1 MHLSWDL
8 DTIIFVTF
16 LIFTLV
22 VGLFF
27 SRGIKNI
34 NEYAIG
40 NRNFSTSTITATLI
54 ATCIGGGFFSGAVSE
69 SYKQGLYFIIPA
81 IGEPLA
87 LIIVGYLL
95 APRMAEFLGNLSIA
109 EAMGTLYGKK
119 VQLVTAIVGIFL
131 CTGIVA
137 SQFKVSATMLQLFF
151 NVSSFYA
158 VLASAVIV
166 IVYSAF
172 GGIKAVTFTDII
184 QFFTFG
190 TIVPVITLIIWGT
203 MHDSHSVFVTIKEN
217 PLFDYRQLF
226 SFNFDSISAFFL
238 LLFFLIPGFQPVF
251 FQRLAMA
258 KNIMQARQSFIIAGL
273 ICLVMLV
280 IIMWVG
286 ILLLADNPNLNPNN
300 LLAHIIE
307 NYSYQGLRGLTAIG
321 IIAII
326 MSTADSYINSSA
338 ILFTNDILKLLDFKI
353 IANQTNITPSLR
365 EATLVA
371 TKQSRLPRPLRSLA
385 TTLGMLRLNSLNDLV
400 VLRVFAIFV
409 GISAI
414 FLAFKA
420 KSIFDL
426 LLEILGFYMP
436 VVSVPFLLAILGF
449 RSSSKAVLTGM
460 FAGFI
465 TVVSFKVLGV
475 KMKPIVPAMV
485 ANLLT
490 LMFIHYFFKQAGG
503 WIGVKDPSPI
513 IALRLERKRKF
524 RRIISLIKQF
534 NLINFC
540 KGNLPKNE
548 ITYFLFGFFAIIS
561 TYSSLFTISESYS
574 TKYAD
579 IYHFIYHS
587 VLIIATGLAICPIW
601 PHKFRNESFMAL
613 AWNLGVLYLLI
624 CVGIMLIMIS
634 EFHQLQLMIFI
645 INLLV
650 TGILLRWQIALFIT
664 IFGTFTSLQFFKC
677 CMGKDY
683 LTSNLGSIQFQIN
696 LFLLLLSSVSIA
708 FLKPKLK
715 YEELYETMKSA
726 WEKKSRKLT
735 HDLIKVAQHEE
746 EFFSRIEGQEQQ
758 QLHSLQLQL
767 KALYTK
773 LQKTA
778 NKDQISRITEDLC
791 EVAKRIEAGVLYLS
805 TITHRVRRQV
815 HIKLTKVNIMDL
827 VNEVVVECEKLSE
840 QPLRFVSQY
849 KIKYPN
855 IICDLEKLKEVIKSL
870 LIHAINNNVD
880 SNLVGIFLED
890 DILDFELNISKTTKS
905 KKPIEAIRLTI
916 KDQGDH
922 LTEQQ
927 LKLIFTPTFRQTNEL
942 TFFECSNIIDA
953 HYGNFKVDNNQ
964 GKGINYNI
972 TIPANIKEIRPKV
985 MDLPDI
991 RIENFEKITEIFLQ
1005 EQKDDRLNIAQK
1017 LLKAGVDFDIIE
1029 QATLIKKEEITN
1041 IKVT

>member
-1 MHLSWDL
+1 MHLSWDW
-8 DTIIFVTF
+8 DTTIFAIF
-16 LIFTLV
+16 LIFNLA
-22 VGLFF
+22 VGLFY

-40 NRNFSTSTITATLI
+40 NRNFSTSTIAATII
-54 ATCIGGGFFSGAVSE
+54 ATCIGGGFFSEAVSE

-119 VQLVTAIVGIFL
+119 VQLITAIVRIFL

-137 SQFKVSATMLQLFF
+137 LQFKVSATMLQLFF
-151 NVSSFYA
+151 NLSSFYA

-166 IVYSAF
+166 ILYSAF

-190 TIVPVITLIIWGT
+190 TIIPVITLMIWGT
-203 MHDSHSVFVTIKEN
+203 LHDPHKVFVTINEN

-226 SFNFDSISAFFL
+226 NFNSKSISSFLL

-258 KNIMQARQSFIIAGL
+258 KNITQVRQSFITAGL
-273 ICLVMLV
+273 ICLVILV

-338 ILFTNDILKLLDFKI
+338 ILFTNDILKLLDFKVIRKIRSNLSDLI
-353 IANQTNITPSLR
+353 ILR
-365 EATLVA
+365 I
-371 TKQSRLPRPLRSLA
+371 LA
-385 TTLGMLRLNSLNDLV
+385 V
-400 VLRVFAIFV
+400 FV

-420 KSIFDL
+420 NSILAL
-426 LLEILGFYMP
+426 LLIALDFYMP

-449 RSSSKAVLTGM
+449 RSSSKAVLMGM

-465 TVVSFKVLGV
+465 TAVSFKVLNV
-475 KMKPIVPAMV
+475 KMEPIVPAMA

-490 LMFIHYFFKQAGG
+490 LMFNHYFFKQAGG
-503 WIGVKDPSPI
+503 WIGVKDTSPI

-524 RRIISLIKQF
+524 RKIISAIKQF

-548 ITYFLFGFFAIIS
+548 ITYFLFGFFVIVS
-561 TYSSLFTISESYS
+561 TYSSLFTIPEYYS
-574 TKYAD
+574 TKYAN
-579 IYHFIYHS
+579 IYHFIHHS
-587 VLIIATGLAICPIW
+587 VLIIATGFVTYSVW
-601 PHKFRNESFMAL
+601 PPRFKNEIFITL
-613 AWNLGVLYLLI
+613 AWNLGILYLLI
-624 CVGIMLIMIS
+624 CVGSMLVIIS

-677 CMGKDY
+677 CMGKYY
-683 LTSNLGSIQFQIN
+683 LTSNFGNIQFQIIY
-696 LFLLLLSSVSIA
+696 LLLLFSSVLIA
-708 FLKPKLK
+708 FLKPKQK
-715 YEELYETMKSA
+715 YEELSETMKSVWA
-726 WEKKSRKLT
+726 KLT
-735 HDLIKVAQHEE
+735 LC
-746 EFFSRIEGQEQQ
+746 FTTT
-758 QLHSLQLQL
+758 SL
-767 KALYTK
+767 
-773 LQKTA
+773 
-778 NKDQISRITEDLC
+778 
-791 EVAKRIEAGVLYLS
+791 VLGYYQNS
-805 TITHRVRRQV
+805 
-815 HIKLTKVNIMDL
+815 
-827 VNEVVVECEKLSE
+827 
-840 QPLRFVSQY
+840 
-849 KIKYPN
+849 
-855 IICDLEKLKEVIKSL
+855 SL
-870 LIHAINNNVD
+870 
-880 SNLVGIFLED
+880 
-890 DILDFELNISKTTKS
+890 
-905 KKPIEAIRLTI
+905 
-916 KDQGDH
+916 
-922 LTEQQ
+922 
-927 LKLIFTPTFRQTNEL
+927 
-942 TFFECSNIIDA
+942 
-953 HYGNFKVDNNQ
+953 
-964 GKGINYNI
+964 
-972 TIPANIKEIRPKV
+972 
-985 MDLPDI
+985 
-991 RIENFEKITEIFLQ
+991 
-1005 EQKDDRLNIAQK
+1005 
-1017 LLKAGVDFDIIE
+1017 
-1029 QATLIKKEEITN
+1029 
-1041 IKVT
+1041 

>member
-1 MHLSWDL
+1 MHLSWDW
-8 DTIIFVTF
+8 DTIIFSIF
-16 LIFTLV
+16 LIFNLA
-22 VGLFF
+22 VGLFY

-40 NRNFSTSTITATLI
+40 NRNFSTSTITATII
-54 ATCIGGGFFSGAVSE
+54 ATCIGGGFFSEAVSE

-119 VQLVTAIVGIFL
+119 VQLITAIVGIFL

-137 SQFKVSATMLQLFF
+137 LQFKVSATMLQLFF
-151 NVSSFYA
+151 NLSSFYA

-166 IVYSAF
+166 ILYSAF

-190 TIVPVITLIIWGT
+190 TIIPVITLMIWGT
-203 MHDSHSVFVTIKEN
+203 LHDPHKVFVTINEN

-226 SFNFDSISAFFL
+226 NFNSKSISSFLL

-258 KNIMQARQSFIIAGL
+258 KNITQVRESFITAGL
-273 ICLVMLV
+273 ICLVILV

-307 NYSYQGLRGLTAIG
+307 NYSYSGLRGLTAIG

-326 MSTADSYINSSA
+326 MSTADSYINSAA
-338 ILFTNDILKLLDFKI
+338 ILFTNDIFKLLDSKVIRKI
-353 IANQTNITPSLR
+353 RNNLSDLIILR
-365 EATLVA
+365 I
-371 TKQSRLPRPLRSLA
+371 LA
-385 TTLGMLRLNSLNDLV
+385 V
-400 VLRVFAIFV
+400 FV

-420 KSIFDL
+420 KSILAL
-426 LLEILGFYMP
+426 LLIALDFYMP

-449 RSSSKAVLTGM
+449 RSSNKAVLMGM

-465 TVVSFKVLGV
+465 TAVSFKVLNV
-475 KMKPIVPAMV
+475 KMEPIVPAMV

-490 LMFIHYFFKQAGG
+490 LMFNHYFFKQAGG

-524 RRIISLIKQF
+524 RKIISAIKQF

-548 ITYFLFGFFAIIS
+548 ITYFLFGFFVIVS
-561 TYSSLFTISESYS
+561 TYSSLFTIPEYYS
-574 TKYAD
+574 TKYAN
-579 IYHFIYHS
+579 IYHFIHHS
-587 VLIIATGLAICPIW
+587 VLIIATGFVTYSIW
-601 PHKFRNESFMAL
+601 PPRFKNEIFIAL
-613 AWNLGVLYLLI
+613 AWNLGILYLLI
-624 CVGIMLIMIS
+624 CVGSMLVMIS

-677 CMGKDY
+677 CMGKYY
-683 LTSNLGSIQFQIN
+683 LTSNFGNIQFQIIY
-696 LFLLLLSSVSIA
+696 LLLLFSSVLIA
-708 FLKPKLK
+708 FLKPKQK
-715 YEELYETMKSA
+715 YEELSETMKSV
-726 WEKKSRKLT
+726 WETKSRKLT
-735 HDLIKVAQHEE
+735 HDLIKIAQHEE
-746 EFFSRIEGQEQQ
+746 EFFNRIEAQEQQ
-758 QLHSLQLQL
+758 QLHSLQLQF
-767 KALYTK
+767 KALCTK
-773 LQKTA
+773 LQKTD
-778 NKDQISRITEDLC
+778 NKDQISRITEELY
-791 EVAKRIEAGVLYLS
+791 EVAKRIEAWALYLS

-815 HIKLTKVNIMDL
+815 HIKPTKINIMDL
-827 VNEVVVECEKLSE
+827 VNEVVVECEKLSD
-840 QPLRFVSQY
+840 QPLRFVNQY
-849 KIKYPN
+849 AIKYHN
-855 IICDLEKLKEVIKSL
+855 ITCDPKKLKAVIKSL

-880 SNLVGIFLED
+880 SNLVSIFLED
-890 DILDFELNISKTTKS
+890 EVLDFKVNISETTKS
-905 KKPIEAIRLTI
+905 KKSIEAVRLTI
-916 KDQGDH
+916 KNQGDH

-927 LKLIFTPTFRQTNEL
+927 LKLIFTPTFRETNEL

-964 GKGINYNI
+964 DKGINYNI

-1017 LLKAGVDFDIIE
+1017 LLQAGVDFDIIE
-1029 QATLIKKEEITN
+1029 QATLLKKEEITN
-1041 IKVT
+1041 I

>member
-1 MHLSWDL
+1 
-8 DTIIFVTF
+8 
-16 LIFTLV
+16 
-22 VGLFF
+22 
-27 SRGIKNI
+27 
-34 NEYAIG
+34 
-40 NRNFSTSTITATLI
+40 
-54 ATCIGGGFFSGAVSE
+54 
-69 SYKQGLYFIIPA
+69 
-81 IGEPLA
+81 
-87 LIIVGYLL
+87 
-95 APRMAEFLGNLSIA
+95 
-109 EAMGTLYGKK
+109 
-119 VQLVTAIVGIFL
+119 
-131 CTGIVA
+131 
-137 SQFKVSATMLQLFF
+137 MLQLFF

-166 IVYSAF
+166 ILYSAF

-184 QFFTFG
+184 QFLTFG
-190 TIVPVITLIIWGT
+190 TIIPIITLIIWGT
-203 MHDSHSVFVTIKEN
+203 LHDPHKVFVTINEN

-226 SFNFDSISAFFL
+226 NFNSESISSFL
-238 LLFFLIPGFQPVF
+238 TLLFFLIPGFQPVF

-258 KNIMQARQSFIIAGL
+258 KNIIQARQSFITAGL

-280 IIMWVG
+280 VIMWVG

-326 MSTADSYINSSA
+326 MSTADSYINSA
-338 ILFTNDILKLLDFKI
+338 AVLFTNDILKLLDFEIIKKI
-353 IANQTNITPSLR
+353 RNLS
-365 EATLVA
+365 
-371 TKQSRLPRPLRSLA
+371 
-385 TTLGMLRLNSLNDLV
+385 DLII
-400 VLRVFAIFV
+400 LRVFAIFV

-414 FLAFKA
+414 SLALKES
-420 KSIFDL
+420 SIFDL

-475 KMKPIVPAMV
+475 KMKPVVPAMV

-587 VLIIATGLAICPIW
+587 VLIIATGLAIYPIW
-601 PHKFRNESFMAL
+601 PHKFRNESFIAL
-613 AWNLGVLYLLI
+613 AWNLGVLYLLV

-855 IICDLEKLKEVIKSL
+855 IICDPEKLKEVIKSL

-916 KDQGDH
+916 KNQGDH

-964 GKGINYNI
+964 DKGINYNI

-1041 IKVT
+1041 IKVI

>member
-16 LIFTLV
+16 LIFTLA

-40 NRNFSTSTITATLI
+40 NRNFSTSTITATII

-95 APRMAEFLGNLSIA
+95 APRMA
-109 EAMGTLYGKK
+109 
-119 VQLVTAIVGIFL
+119 
-131 CTGIVA
+131 
-137 SQFKVSATMLQLFF
+137 
-151 NVSSFYA
+151 
-158 VLASAVIV
+158 
-166 IVYSAF
+166 
-172 GGIKAVTFTDII
+172 
-184 QFFTFG
+184 
-190 TIVPVITLIIWGT
+190 
-203 MHDSHSVFVTIKEN
+203 
-217 PLFDYRQLF
+217 
-226 SFNFDSISAFFL
+226 
-238 LLFFLIPGFQPVF
+238 
-251 FQRLAMA
+251 
-258 KNIMQARQSFIIAGL
+258 
-273 ICLVMLV
+273 
-280 IIMWVG
+280 
-286 ILLLADNPNLNPNN
+286 
-300 LLAHIIE
+300 
-307 NYSYQGLRGLTAIG
+307 
-321 IIAII
+321 
-326 MSTADSYINSSA
+326 
-338 ILFTNDILKLLDFKI
+338 
-353 IANQTNITPSLR
+353 
-365 EATLVA
+365 
-371 TKQSRLPRPLRSLA
+371 
-385 TTLGMLRLNSLNDLV
+385 
-400 VLRVFAIFV
+400 
-409 GISAI
+409 
-414 FLAFKA
+414 
-420 KSIFDL
+420 
-426 LLEILGFYMP
+426 
-436 VVSVPFLLAILGF
+436 
-449 RSSSKAVLTGM
+449 
-460 FAGFI
+460 
-465 TVVSFKVLGV
+465 
-475 KMKPIVPAMV
+475 
-485 ANLLT
+485 
-490 LMFIHYFFKQAGG
+490 
-503 WIGVKDPSPI
+503 
-513 IALRLERKRKF
+513 
-524 RRIISLIKQF
+524 
-534 NLINFC
+534 
-540 KGNLPKNE
+540 
-548 ITYFLFGFFAIIS
+548 
-561 TYSSLFTISESYS
+561 
-574 TKYAD
+574 
-579 IYHFIYHS
+579 
-587 VLIIATGLAICPIW
+587 
-601 PHKFRNESFMAL
+601 
-613 AWNLGVLYLLI
+613 
-624 CVGIMLIMIS
+624 
-634 EFHQLQLMIFI
+634 
-645 INLLV
+645 
-650 TGILLRWQIALFIT
+650 
-664 IFGTFTSLQFFKC
+664 
-677 CMGKDY
+677 
-683 LTSNLGSIQFQIN
+683 
-696 LFLLLLSSVSIA
+696 
-708 FLKPKLK
+708 
-715 YEELYETMKSA
+715 
-726 WEKKSRKLT
+726 
-735 HDLIKVAQHEE
+735 

-855 IICDLEKLKEVIKSL
+855 IICDPEKLKEVIKSL

-916 KDQGDH
+916 KNQGDH

-964 GKGINYNI
+964 DKGINYNI

-1041 IKVT
+1041 IKVI